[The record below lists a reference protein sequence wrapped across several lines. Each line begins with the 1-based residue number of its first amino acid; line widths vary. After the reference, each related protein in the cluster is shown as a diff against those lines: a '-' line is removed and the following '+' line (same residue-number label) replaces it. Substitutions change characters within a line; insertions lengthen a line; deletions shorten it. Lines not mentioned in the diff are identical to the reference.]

1 MASLQ
6 SLAGKRVS
14 LSVHPFHLV
23 LHSHLAEGHVLL
35 LLPVCLGTGVAG
47 PEQELRI
54 GRFTWEEI
62 KIKLYVVTM
71 AT

>member
-1 MASLQ
+1 M
-6 SLAGKRVS
+6 GV
-14 LSVHPFHLV
+14 
-23 LHSHLAEGHVLL
+23 GVLL
-35 LLPVCLGTGVAG
+35 AQAEKRTGVAG

-54 GRFTWEEI
+54 GCFTWEEI